1 MSSIDERVVEM
12 KFKNSQFK
20 SGVKESLDSL
30 SQLKKGLDLSGAA
43 KGIKDV
49 ENAGK
54 SFSLAS
60 MASAVENVSSKF
72 NALGAI
78 GFTVLQN
85 LTNSAINAGT
95 RIASAL
101 TIDPIKAGFS
111 EYETQMNSIQTIMA
125 NTANK
130 GTTLDQVSDALDKLN
145 KYSDDT
151 IYNFSEMARNIGTF
165 TAAGVDLDTSTSA
178 IKGIAN
184 LAAVSGS
191 NSQQASTAMYQLS
204 QAMATGTVKLMD
216 WNSVV
221 NAGMGGQVFQDALTE
236 TARVSGVAIDDIIEK
251 NGSFRNSLQE
261 GWLTTEIL
269 TNTLSKF
276 TGDMNEEQLRSMG
289 YSEEQI
295 AKVIELGKMANDAA
309 TKVKTLTQLQQTL
322 TEAAQSGWA
331 KTWQILVGD
340 FEEAKVLYT
349 NISNV
354 IGGFIN
360 ASANARN
367 AVLTE
372 WKDSLGGRNLLI
384 DGLTDAFNGLLSI
397 AKPISEAFRE
407 IFPPVT
413 AQQLLDLT
421 QKLHDLTQGLS
432 ISQETADKVKRAFK
446 GVFALFS
453 IGWEA
458 VKALGEAFG
467 DFLGK
472 VSPVGGSLLDIA
484 ANLGDLI
491 VKLNEAVKSSGIFSA
506 IFGTIGDIIANVI
519 LVVKNGVGAIADLV
533 TGISEIN
540 SENLGSFL
548 ERIGERFTPLTTMS
562 ESLHKALSKISPVFA
577 TIADA
582 ASQVI
587 DILFNG
593 NFTSGPFAEDSGFVD
608 MLFNIRDAIKNVL
621 DTLFSKASFEGIVDA
636 MNSGLLIA
644 IGIAIKKFI
653 DSLTGFTKGGDGF
666 LDSVKGIL
674 DGVTGSLEA
683 MQAKLKADTLLK
695 IAGAV
700 ALLALAVIGLS
711 LVDSDKL
718 ASALAGLGVLLGEMF
733 AMMAIMKKHMT
744 GEGFAKLPIVAVTMI
759 LLAVAINIMVIA
771 VKNLAELSW
780 EELLKGLSGLGLVL
794 GELAVFMKLAD
805 FGGMGIRTGIGL
817 ILLAVAIKIL
827 ASAVGD
833 FASLDINAMAK
844 GLGAIGILLLELA
857 AFTRLAGD
865 TKGFVSTGIGL
876 LIISAALIV
885 LSEALKR
892 LGNLSLEQIGKGLLA
907 MAGALAA
914 ITISVNLMPKDM
926 LSKSIALLVIS
937 AALLVLSNALTAMS
951 GMTWEEI
958 ARGLTVLG
966 ASLVIIA
973 AAMVAMQGA
982 LAGAAALLLV
992 TVALNALAPVLKLF
1006 GAMSLAEIGKSLLML
1021 AGVFILF
1028 GVAGAVLAPVVV
1040 AILAFSV
1047 AIGLVGAAVYLA
1059 GLGVLAFAT
1068 ALTLLVAAGAAG
1080 TGAIVGLTIAIIGLI
1095 PLVMKNLAEG
1105 IIAFIVVMNENIPLF
1120 KQVAVNLITAICQGI
1135 VETAAT
1141 IISALMTLVWMMVD
1155 TLVANVPQLVAAG
1168 FELLLGLLTGIRD
1181 NIGNVVTVALE
1192 IITEFINA
1200 ISANIGQVIDAGTN
1214 LAISFIN
1221 GVADSIRNNSGILT
1235 DAAINLGT
1243 AVIDGLVSGL
1253 QDTAGRVWSA
1263 ALALGQKAISGIAEA
1278 IKPGSPSKV
1287 TTILGKYTGL
1297 GLIVG
1302 MQDTGND
1309 IYKAGASTGQR
1320 AIDGL
1325 KDTLSNMSDIIN
1337 ADINLE
1343 PTIKP
1348 VLDLDDVVAGSKRLN
1363 SLFGNGAYISTQVG
1377 NAEASIISKS
1387 FSSPRQSVASSVQS
1401 APVTQPASVSFT
1413 QNNYS
1418 PKELSRLDIYRQ
1430 TRNQLSAVRGAL
1442 TV

>member
-421 QKLHDLTQGLS
+421 QKLHDLMQGLS

-453 IGWEA
+453 IGREA

-484 ANLGDLI
+484 ANLGDFI

-506 IFGTIGDIIANVI
+506 IFGAIGDIIANVI

-548 ERIGERFTPLTTMS
+548 ERIGERFTSLTTMS
-562 ESLHKALSKISPVFA
+562 ELLHKALSKISPVFA

-666 LDSVKGIL
+666 LNSVKDIL

-683 MQAKLKADTLLK
+683 MQAKLIADT
-695 IAGAV
+695 
-700 ALLALAVIGLS
+700 
-711 LVDSDKL
+711 
-718 ASALAGLGVLLGEMF
+718 
-733 AMMAIMKKHMT
+733 
-744 GEGFAKLPIVAVTMI
+744 I
-759 LLAVAINIMVIA
+759 L
-771 VKNLAELSW
+771 
-780 EELLKGLSGLGLVL
+780 
-794 GELAVFMKLAD
+794 
-805 FGGMGIRTGIGL
+805 
-817 ILLAVAIKIL
+817 
-827 ASAVGD
+827 
-833 FASLDINAMAK
+833 
-844 GLGAIGILLLELA
+844 
-857 AFTRLAGD
+857 
-865 TKGFVSTGIGL
+865 
-876 LIISAALIV
+876 
-885 LSEALKR
+885 
-892 LGNLSLEQIGKGLLA
+892 
-907 MAGALAA
+907 
-914 ITISVNLMPKDM
+914 
-926 LSKSIALLVIS
+926 
-937 AALLVLSNALTAMS
+937 
-951 GMTWEEI
+951 
-958 ARGLTVLG
+958 
-966 ASLVIIA
+966 
-973 AAMVAMQGA
+973 
-982 LAGAAALLLV
+982 
-992 TVALNALAPVLKLF
+992 
-1006 GAMSLAEIGKSLLML
+1006 
-1021 AGVFILF
+1021 
-1028 GVAGAVLAPVVV
+1028 
-1040 AILAFSV
+1040 
-1047 AIGLVGAAVYLA
+1047 
-1059 GLGVLAFAT
+1059 
-1068 ALTLLVAAGAAG
+1068 
-1080 TGAIVGLTIAIIGLI
+1080 
-1095 PLVMKNLAEG
+1095 
-1105 IIAFIVVMNENIPLF
+1105 
-1120 KQVAVNLITAICQGI
+1120 
-1135 VETAAT
+1135 
-1141 IISALMTLVWMMVD
+1141 
-1155 TLVANVPQLVAAG
+1155 
-1168 FELLLGLLTGIRD
+1168 
-1181 NIGNVVTVALE
+1181 
-1192 IITEFINA
+1192 
-1200 ISANIGQVIDAGTN
+1200 
-1214 LAISFIN
+1214 
-1221 GVADSIRNNSGILT
+1221 
-1235 DAAINLGT
+1235 
-1243 AVIDGLVSGL
+1243 
-1253 QDTAGRVWSA
+1253 
-1263 ALALGQKAISGIAEA
+1263 
-1278 IKPGSPSKV
+1278 
-1287 TTILGKYTGL
+1287 
-1297 GLIVG
+1297 
-1302 MQDTGND
+1302 
-1309 IYKAGASTGQR
+1309 
-1320 AIDGL
+1320 
-1325 KDTLSNMSDIIN
+1325 
-1337 ADINLE
+1337 
-1343 PTIKP
+1343 
-1348 VLDLDDVVAGSKRLN
+1348 
-1363 SLFGNGAYISTQVG
+1363 
-1377 NAEASIISKS
+1377 
-1387 FSSPRQSVASSVQS
+1387 
-1401 APVTQPASVSFT
+1401 
-1413 QNNYS
+1413 
-1418 PKELSRLDIYRQ
+1418 
-1430 TRNQLSAVRGAL
+1430 
-1442 TV
+1442 

>member
-101 TIDPIKAGFS
+101 TIDPMKAGFS

-372 WKDSLGGRNLLI
+372 WKALGGRNLLI

-413 AQQLLDLT
+413 AQRLLDLT
-421 QKLHDLTQGLS
+421 QKLHDLMQVLS

-467 DFLGK
+467 DFFGK
-472 VSPVGGSLLDIA
+472 VAPVGGSLLDIA
-484 ANLGDLI
+484 ANLGDVI
-491 VKLNEAVKSSGIFSA
+491 VKLNEAVKSSGVFSA

-548 ERIGERFTPLTTMS
+548 ERIGERFTSLTTMS
-562 ESLHKALSKISPVFA
+562 ELLHKALSKISPVFA

-666 LDSVKGIL
+666 LDSVKGIF

-700 ALLALAVIGLS
+700 ALLALALIGLS

-718 ASALAGLGVLLGEMF
+718 ASALAGLGVLLGETF
-733 AMMAIMKKHMT
+733 AMMTMMEKHMT

-759 LLAVAINIMVIA
+759 LLAAAINIMVIA

-780 EELLKGLSGLGLVL
+780 EELLKGLSGLGIVL

-817 ILLAVAIKIL
+817 ILLAVAIKTL

-1068 ALTLLVAAGAAG
+1068 ALTLLVAASAAG
-1080 TGAIVGLTIAIIGLI
+1080 TGAIVGLAIAIIGLI

-1155 TLVANVPQLVAAG
+1155 TLVSNVPQLVAAG

-1337 ADINLE
+1337 ADMNLE

-1387 FSSPRQSVASSVQS
+1387 FSSPRQSAASSVQS
-1401 APVTQPASVSFT
+1401 APVAQPASISFT

>member
-372 WKDSLGGRNLLI
+372 WKALGGRNLLI

-413 AQQLLDLT
+413 AQRLLDLT
-421 QKLHDLTQGLS
+421 QKLHDLMQVLS

-467 DFLGK
+467 DFFGK
-472 VSPVGGSLLDIA
+472 VAPVGGSLLDIA
-484 ANLGDLI
+484 ANLGDVI
-491 VKLNEAVKSSGIFSA
+491 VKLNEAVKSSGVFSA

-548 ERIGERFTPLTTMS
+548 ERIGERFTSLTTMS
-562 ESLHKALSKISPVFA
+562 ELLHKALSKISPVFA

-666 LDSVKGIL
+666 LDSVKGIF

-700 ALLALAVIGLS
+700 ALLALALIGLS

-718 ASALAGLGVLLGEMF
+718 ASALAGLGVLLGETF
-733 AMMAIMKKHMT
+733 AMMTMMEKHMT

-759 LLAVAINIMVIA
+759 LLAAAINIMVIA

-780 EELLKGLSGLGLVL
+780 EELLKGLSGLGIVL

-817 ILLAVAIKIL
+817 ILLAVAIKTL

-1068 ALTLLVAAGAAG
+1068 ALTLLVAASAAG
-1080 TGAIVGLTIAIIGLI
+1080 TGAIVGLAIAIIGLI

-1155 TLVANVPQLVAAG
+1155 TLVSNVPQLVAAG

-1337 ADINLE
+1337 ADMNLE

-1387 FSSPRQSVASSVQS
+1387 FSSPRQSAASSVQS
-1401 APVTQPASVSFT
+1401 APVAQPASISFT